1 MDSCARN
8 IYSRLSAVS
17 SEEFDALSSVEVPIE
32 TYLSALIEVKKSKIK
47 HFTNEVEKLEKIPA
61 DSVDG
66 LWRPFHLEQ
75 IKKYRENIEYITN
88 SVIPVLEEIITKTKL
103 SSSLT
108 P

>member
-1 MDSCARN
+1 
-8 IYSRLSAVS
+8 LSAVS

-32 TYLSALIEVKKSKIK
+32 SYLRALIEVKKSKIK
-47 HFTNEVEKLEKIPA
+47 HFTNEVEELEKIPA
-61 DSVDG
+61 DSGDG
-66 LWRPFHLEQ
+66 LWRSFHLEQ
-75 IKKYRENIEYITN
+75 IKKYREDIEYITN